1 MIFNQTRKM
10 TLAVLAAMSFAGAG
24 VRREVGLPIDGT
36 AARTMAVGGERR
48 AAVGNMP
55 SPPDGAD
62 LICVEY
68 PFYEVGGNHFVSP
81 FDPTS
86 ISSSAIFRAM
96 SSSQIDSY
104 DYLAIGFDIPGDV
117 FDSSYPAAFVSDQS
131 VLQYMPVM
139 FQWTPT
145 SLQNDTFAIVL
156 DAAQVRSLRA
166 RGTLGDELAKL
177 LPTFDVNS
185 FMAATGGY
193 GSELLSVFA
202 GGMPA
207 VLCGFDYADDV
218 PPTITQRKAIG
229 LPLGGTLSSGTV
241 GSYVAVSDNVAVA
254 SVSYAIDGTAM
265 GRTGWTWAASTV
277 GSHTL
282 RVTASDT
289 AGNTA
294 TKTFPITVSDTKA
307 PVIRMRDGGDGSLLV
322 GLSRTIGLA
331 EEDFLALFEATD
343 DDPAFVPALAIE
355 GDFIPSRVGNYD
367 IKVVC
372 SDASGN
378 KGSFTCHVTVDAD
391 LPPVFVLSD
400 GLVGATADSPLSGA
414 QIRSIVVNAVYA
426 GREVSDVLV
435 DDGEYR
441 ANATRPGSYPVPY
454 SVRVLGPDG
463 SLSTEEGSLT
473 VRVDDPAGDPDGEG
487 ETGWERFLGFW
498 ERLGNWFKGVF
509 TKFEWDCFITDEEW
523 EARFPGK

>member
-1 MIFNQTRKM
+1 MS
-10 TLAVLAAMSFAGAG
+10 LAGVG

-36 AARTMAVGGERR
+36 TARTMAIGGERR

-68 PFYEVGGNHFVSP
+68 SFYKVGGNYFISP

-229 LPLGGTLSSGTV
+229 LPLGETLSSGTV
-241 GSYVAVSDNVAVA
+241 GSYVAVSDLTFAGNRIRGVTYSPFMPLIAVA
-254 SVSYAIDGTAM
+254 IIYLILVMFLTRMVSKLE
-265 GRTGWTWAASTV
+265 RR
-277 GSHTL
+277 L
-282 RVTASDT
+282 RQ
-289 AGNTA
+289 
-294 TKTFPITVSDTKA
+294 
-307 PVIRMRDGGDGSLLV
+307 GDN
-322 GLSRTIGLA
+322 R
-331 EEDFLALFEATD
+331 
-343 DDPAFVPALAIE
+343 
-355 GDFIPSRVGNYD
+355 
-367 IKVVC
+367 
-372 SDASGN
+372 
-378 KGSFTCHVTVDAD
+378 
-391 LPPVFVLSD
+391 
-400 GLVGATADSPLSGA
+400 
-414 QIRSIVVNAVYA
+414 
-426 GREVSDVLV
+426 
-435 DDGEYR
+435 
-441 ANATRPGSYPVPY
+441 
-454 SVRVLGPDG
+454 
-463 SLSTEEGSLT
+463 
-473 VRVDDPAGDPDGEG
+473 
-487 ETGWERFLGFW
+487 
-498 ERLGNWFKGVF
+498 
-509 TKFEWDCFITDEEW
+509 
-523 EARFPGK
+523 